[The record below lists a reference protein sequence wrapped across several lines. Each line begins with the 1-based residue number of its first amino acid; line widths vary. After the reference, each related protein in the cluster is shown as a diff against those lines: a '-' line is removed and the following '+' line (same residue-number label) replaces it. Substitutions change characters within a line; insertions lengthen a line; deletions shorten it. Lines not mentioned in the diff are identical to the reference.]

1 MRIGGML
8 WFVAGFA
15 FCLLFLN
22 DGLGGLFSF
31 VATALGNIVTFVL
44 TLGGF
49 AGGGAL
55 GAVAVLALIGVALLV
70 GRTWAERARGAYDAN
85 EAFERRRNYRTK

>member
-1 MRIGGML
+1 ML

-15 FCLLFLN
+15 FCLLFIN
-22 DGLGGLFSF
+22 DGLGGLFGF
-31 VATALGNIVTFVL
+31 VATALGSVVTFVL

-49 AGGGAL
+49 AGGGVL
-55 GAVAVLALIGVALLV
+55 GAVAVLALIGGTLLV
-70 GRTWAERARGAYDAN
+70 GRTWAERARGAYDAK